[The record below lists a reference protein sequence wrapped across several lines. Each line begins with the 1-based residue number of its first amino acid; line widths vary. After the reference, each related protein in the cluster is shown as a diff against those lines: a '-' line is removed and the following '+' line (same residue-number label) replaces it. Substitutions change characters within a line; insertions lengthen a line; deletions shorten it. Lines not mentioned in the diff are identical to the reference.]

1 MDLAS
6 RVRQI
11 AQLALELAKRG
22 KVYPEVVGEL
32 SEFLSRRELDDIRE
46 EAGPIADQ
54 LLPRLKRAQ
63 AGGVAQDELDLVLK
77 DTLRLLRLATGRS
90 LTKASK
96 PPSAPF
102 PSRGPGGVPISVEV
116 PQPGLEM
123 AFEPEETDEPDLVHF
138 SVTAPAKLVAQETFE
153 MMVWAHLEAQRDE
166 MLRRARE
173 AQGDDLTVKSKGPV
187 SIAHNTELTVRVS
200 IEGAEVDPAEDTM
213 LWAGEIADTT
223 FLVTPAAGVASLKGR
238 VTIHV
243 AGIRVAQILF
253 ALSVDGLEQ
262 TEQLHQTA
270 FASYSSADR
279 DEVLRVIQ
287 GLQKVAP
294 NLDIFLDVAKLRSG
308 EDWEQRLWK
317 EIPARD
323 VFYLFWSQR
332 AKASEWVEKEWRCA
346 LKERGV
352 EFIDPIPLE
361 TPDLAPPPKELSAK
375 HFNDWTLAFRKR
387 AAG

>member
-1 MDLAS
+1 MDLAL

-22 KVYPEVVGEL
+22 KVDPEVVSEL
-32 SEFLSRRELDDIRE
+32 SEFLSSRRELDDIRE

-54 LLPRLKRAQ
+54 LLPRLKRVQ
-63 AGGVAQDELDLVLK
+63 AGGVPEDERDLVLK
-77 DTLRLLRLATGRS
+77 DTLRFLRLATAQS

-96 PPSAPF
+96 PPAAPF
-102 PSRGPGGVPISVEV
+102 PSRGPGGLPE
-116 PQPGLEM
+116 PGLEM
-123 AFEPEETDEPDLVHF
+123 AFEPEPDLVHF
-138 SVTAPAKLVAQETFE
+138 SVTAPAKLVTQETFE
-153 MMVWAHLEAQRDE
+153 LMVWAHLEAQRDE
-166 MLRRARE
+166 MLRRARQ

-200 IEGAEVDPAEDTM
+200 IEGAEVDPAEGTM
-213 LWAGEIADTT
+213 LWAGEIANTT
-223 FLVTPAAGVASLKGR
+223 FLVTPDAGVASLKGR

-294 NLDIFLDVAKLRSG
+294 NLDIFLDVAKLRAG
-308 EDWEQRLWK
+308 EDWESRLWK

-361 TPDLAPPPKELSAK
+361 TPDVAPPPKELSTK

>member
-1 MDLAS
+1 MDLAL

-22 KVYPEVVGEL
+22 KVDPEVVSEL
-32 SEFLSRRELDDIRE
+32 SELLSRRELHFIRE

-54 LLPRLKRAQ
+54 LLPRLKRVQ
-63 AGGVAQDELDLVLK
+63 AGGVPEDELDLVLK
-77 DTLRLLRLATGRS
+77 DTLRFLRFATARS

-102 PSRGPGGVPISVEV
+102 PSRGPGEV
-116 PQPGLEM
+116 PEPGLEM
-123 AFEPEETDEPDLVHF
+123 AFEPEPDLVHF

-153 MMVWAHLEAQRDE
+153 LMVWAHLEAQRDE
-166 MLRRARE
+166 MLRRARQ

-187 SIAHNTELTVRVS
+187 SIAHNTELTVRLS

-213 LWAGEIADTT
+213 LWAGEIANTT
-223 FLVTPAAGVASLKGR
+223 FLVTPAAGFDSLKGR

-294 NLDIFLDVAKLRSG
+294 NLDIFLDVAKLRAG
-308 EDWEQRLWK
+308 EDWERRLWK